1 MSPVAGAHPDTG
13 EHSPRTIEAE
23 QQLLLALGH
32 RQALQTTSP
41 NNQERNVQSLLQY
54 SGQVNNL
61 KFDHLRR
68 GDTKDENMKKL
79 GIVTGTQA
87 ARDNGITTVSE
98 KVLGS
103 GSATNPNLRLTQK
116 EEEYVLS

>member
-1 MSPVAGAHPDTG
+1 
-13 EHSPRTIEAE
+13 
-23 QQLLLALGH
+23 
-32 RQALQTTSP
+32 
-41 NNQERNVQSLLQY
+41 
-54 SGQVNNL
+54 
-61 KFDHLRR
+61 
-68 GDTKDENMKKL
+68 MKKL

-116 EEEYVLS
+116 EEEYVLSQLIQRNFEKRRGNAAFRSTASRPDINGKKHVVPPLGLYEHKFKGAIIEKQKSAGKKASKTPDDPMAVND